1 MVEDDIYGSKV
12 KFERFMADL
21 NNRVGCISRVSR
33 RGRSA
38 KYFCKNPAN
47 AKYFFKLESMF
58 KAKDISFVRRLRIM
72 QSMMLLS
79 YVLEADFSVA
89 TRGEF
94 DVAVG
99 RMHEVYGS
107 AKSKV
112 TFVQDVKFIW
122 RLLFPDVD
130 EKGRPDDTIV
140 PYVVRHISAKVD
152 KSRQKMR
159 KDKLSVKEFESLVD
173 YFSGDARMQAY
184 LTISLESLTR
194 PQELLYVRIG
204 NIELF
209 DNYAKL
215 FITEHGK
222 EGTGLLQCIDSYP
235 YLQKWLGLHP
245 QKNDKNAFLFVNVGN
260 VNFLKQ
266 MKPSAVNVLI
276 RRACRVL
283 GIDKPITCYSLKRN
297 GVTMR
302 RLRGDSDMEIQ
313 HAARWTSTKQ
323 LKTYDLSNQE
333 EALTREL
340 EKRGLV
346 ATSSKVNALAAK
358 KCEFC
363 SAVAGATETFCSH
376 CKRPLDRKAIVEESR
391 KKELQI
397 QELQQQIAALSL
409 QFMTSKQELIQEV
422 TSRILRA
429 QSG

>member
-33 RGRSA
+33 RGRTA

-47 AKYFFKLESMF
+47 AKYFFKVESMF

-79 YVLEADFSVA
+79 HVLEADFSVA
-89 TRGEF
+89 TRDDF

-107 AKSKV
+107 PKSKV

-122 RLLFPDVD
+122 RLLFPDID

-140 PYVVRHISAKVD
+140 PYVVRHISAKID

-159 KDKLSVKEFESLVD
+159 KDKLTVQEFENLVD

-194 PQELLYVRIG
+194 PQELLYIKVG

-235 YLQKWLGLHP
+235 YLVKWLGLHP
-245 QKNDKNAFLFVNVGN
+245 QKNDKNAFLFVNIGN

-323 LKTYDLSNQE
+323 LKTYDLSNQD
-333 EALTREL
+333 EAFMREL

-346 ATSSKVNALAAK
+346 TGGSKVNALAPK

-363 SAVAGATETFCSH
+363 STVTGATETFCSI

-397 QELQQQIAALSL
+397 LELQQQMAALSM

-422 TSRILRA
+422 TNRILRT
-429 QSG
+429 QSN